1 MAVFFRPCDE
11 WPPHCHPEN
20 TAGHPRPRTPIYTGF
35 ALVAF
40 AMNSLLCRTAL
51 RGDSIDAAGFTT
63 LRLVSGATVLYLIC
77 ALLTTMQGA
86 KPRGSWPS
94 AMMLFLYAACFSF
107 AYIGLTTGTGA
118 LILFGAVQATMISA
132 GLLSGERLKVM
143 HWFGF
148 VLALAGL
155 VYLVS
160 PGLEAPPAFESLL
173 MALAGIA
180 WGVYSLRGRR
190 EGDPLADTAG
200 NFVRALPLAVALG
213 LLSLQHIHLT
223 TKGALLAV
231 ASGALASGLGY
242 VAWYAAL
249 KGLTANRAATLQL
262 TVPLIAALGGVVFL
276 SEEVSVRLLL
286 SAIMILGGVK
296 LTVSR

>member
-11 WPPHCHPEN
+11 WPTHCHPES
-20 TAGHPRPRTPIYTGF
+20 TAEHPRPRTSIYTGF

-40 AMNSLLCRTAL
+40 AMNSLLCRMAL
-51 RGDSIDAAGFTT
+51 NGDSIDAAGFTT
-63 LRLVSGATVLYLIC
+63 LRLVSGAVALWLIS
-77 ALLTTMQGA
+77 ATLRTKQKE

-94 AMMLFLYAACFSF
+94 AIMLFAYAACFSF

-148 VLALAGL
+148 FLALAGL

-160 PGLEAPPAFESLL
+160 PGLQAPPVFESLL
-173 MALAGIA
+173 MAAAGIA

-190 EGDPLADTAG
+190 AGDPLADTAG
-200 NFVRALPLAVALG
+200 NFVRTIPFVAALG
-213 LLSLQHIHLT
+213 LLSLQRIHLT
-223 TKGALLAV
+223 IEGALLAV

-249 KGLTANRAATLQL
+249 KNLTANRAATLQL
-262 TVPLIAALGGVVFL
+262 TVPLLAALGGIIFL
-276 SEEVSVRLLL
+276 SEEISARLFL

-296 LTVSR
+296 LTLTP